1 MASNNTQ
8 VIFKQVPEGMP
19 VVGKDIELVT
29 KEFDVNSVSLND
41 NDVLL
46 RNLYM
51 SVDPYM
57 RGRMRPAGTKSYA
70 PAFTLG
76 EVMQAGG
83 ISEVIKSKNPEYKE
97 GDIVTSMVGWENYTI
112 ISGGKDLRKIEG
124 ARESSIPLSYYLGVL
139 GMPGMTAYA
148 GLFKIG
154 EPKEG
159 ETIFISAASGAVGQ
173 VVGQIAKVK
182 GLRVVGTAGDDSKVE
197 YLLKELKFD
206 AAFNYKKVDLDQA
219 LSESCPNG
227 IDVYFENVGG
237 KMLDTVLKH
246 CNDFARIP
254 VCGMISQYNRFS
266 NPEPIYNIALVLSK
280 RIRFQG
286 FIVSEIAAE
295 FASQFAKDV
304 PTWLKEGKMLY
315 KEDKMEGIENA
326 PEAFLRILR

>member
-1 MASNNTQ
+1 
-8 VIFKQVPEGMP
+8 
-19 VVGKDIELVT
+19 
-29 KEFDVNSVSLND
+29 
-41 NDVLL
+41 
-46 RNLYM
+46 
-51 SVDPYM
+51 
-57 RGRMRPAGTKSYA
+57 
-70 PAFTLG
+70 
-76 EVMQAGG
+76 MQAGG
-83 ISEVIKSKNPEYKE
+83 VSEVIKSKNPEYKE
-97 GDIVTSMVGWENYTI
+97 GDIVTGMIGWENYTV

-295 FASQFAKDV
+295 FASQFSKDV
-304 PTWLKEGKMLY
+304 PTWLKEGKMVY

-326 PEAFLRILR
+326 PEAFLRILRGENFGKQVVKLADL

>member
-1 MASNNTQ
+1 MASKNTQ

-29 KEFDVNSVSLND
+29 KDFDVNSVTLNE

-57 RGRMRPAGTKSYA
+57 RGRMRAPEIKSYS

-76 EVMQAGG
+76 EVMLAGG
-83 ISEVIKSKNPEYKE
+83 VSEVIKSKNPEFKE
-97 GDIVTSMVGWENYTI
+97 GDIVSGMIGWENYTI
-112 ISGGKDLRKIEG
+112 IRDNKDLRKIEGAVLPGSKGLRKIEG
-124 ARESSIPLSYYLGVL
+124 ARESSIPLSYHLGVL

-182 GLRVVGTAGDDSKVE
+182 GLRVV
-197 YLLKELKFD
+197 
-206 AAFNYKKVDLDQA
+206 
-219 LSESCPNG
+219 
-227 IDVYFENVGG
+227 
-237 KMLDTVLKH
+237 
-246 CNDFARIP
+246 
-254 VCGMISQYNRFS
+254 
-266 NPEPIYNIALVLSK
+266 
-280 RIRFQG
+280 
-286 FIVSEIAAE
+286 
-295 FASQFAKDV
+295 
-304 PTWLKEGKMLY
+304 EG
-315 KEDKMEGIENA
+315 
-326 PEAFLRILR
+326 